1 MRRQCKAMPAGRGG
15 AVASAMGAAV
25 RAAVFGVFVC
35 GAASAVAAPV
45 EVLKTMPAQGSVRQG
60 DVVYVDDGRCPAG
73 QVKKIIGGNQKT
85 GVARQVECVK
95 RPQGDSAGSGS

>member
-1 MRRQCKAMPAGRGG
+1 MRRQCKGMNTGSGG
-15 AVASAMGAAV
+15 GFASAVGAAL
-25 RAAVFGVFVC
+25 FGVFIC

>member
-1 MRRQCKAMPAGRGG
+1 MRRRCRGMNAGSGG
-15 AVASAMGAAV
+15 DFASAMGAAL
-25 RAAVFGVFVC
+25 FGVFIC

>member
-1 MRRQCKAMPAGRGG
+1 MRRQCKAANTGW
-15 AVASAMGAAV
+15 SS
-25 RAAVFGVFVC
+25 AVFSAVGSALFSALIC

>member
-1 MRRQCKAMPAGRGG
+1 MRRQCKDMNAGSGG
-15 AVASAMGAAV
+15 GFASMVGAAL
-25 RAAVFGVFVC
+25 FGVFIC

-60 DVVYVDDGRCPAG
+60 DVVYVDDGRCPTG

>member
-1 MRRQCKAMPAGRGG
+1 MRRQCKGMNTGSGG
-15 AVASAMGAAV
+15 GFASTVGAAL
-25 RAAVFGVFVC
+25 FGVFIC